1 MKIYLNDGT
10 FFTIIRVK
18 KDGVEEEKLRIEI
31 TDAELSDV
39 IAAFAVQG
47 NTQTMYLKD
56 NTEKVCGIF
65 VGYTKR
71 ISLLQDTYK
80 YGNEEHERITLIY
93 KLESTSEQINI
104 LSSNILSLQ
113 DENTSLKQEIV
124 SLNQQL
130 NPTIDYEIMDLDTCK
145 EYKQNENNLALESFL
160 SERTVE
166 FNGKQYGVSYA
177 DQNEMMSNLMQ
188 YQLSCQV
195 NVETAVLEWHAKK
208 EKCEPFTLEDF
219 TALALLIKEFV
230 YPYVAHC
237 QDIKELIYA
246 CTTKE
251 ELQDIQINYEDYA
264 VNQGGLKCRKSVK
277 YS

>member
-1 MKIYLNDGT
+1 MKVYLNDGT
-10 FFTIIRVK
+10 SFTLIRMK

-39 IAAFAVQG
+39 LTAFAVQG

-80 YGNEEHERITLIY
+80 YGNEERERITLIY
-93 KLESTSEQINI
+93 KLESTSKQINI

-130 NPTIDYEIMDLDTCK
+130 NPTTDYENMDLDTCK

-160 SERTVE
+160 SNQTVE
-166 FNGKQYGVSYA
+166 FNGKRYGVSYS

-188 YQLSCQV
+188 YQLSYQI
-195 NVETAVLEWHAKK
+195 NPETAVLEWHAKK
-208 EKCEPFTLEDF
+208 EKCESFTLDEF
-219 TALALLIKEFV
+219 TTLALLIKEFV
-230 YPYVAHC
+230 YPYVAYC
-237 QDIKELIYA
+237 QDIKEKIYA
-246 CTTKE
+246 CNTKE
-251 ELQDIQINYEDYA
+251 ELQNINIDYYNYQL
-264 VNQGGLKCRKSVK
+264 NQK
-277 YS
+277 

>member
-1 MKIYLNDGT
+1 MKVYLNDGT
-10 FFTIIRVK
+10 SFTLIRMK

-39 IAAFAVQG
+39 LTAFAVQG

-80 YGNEEHERITLIY
+80 YGNEERERITLIY
-93 KLESTSEQINI
+93 KLESTSKQINI

-130 NPTIDYEIMDLDTCK
+130 NPTTDYENMDLDTCK
-145 EYKQNENNLALESFL
+145 EYKQNENNLALETFL
-160 SERTVE
+160 SEQAVE
-166 FNGKQYGVSYA
+166 FNGKQYGASYA

-188 YQLSCQV
+188 YQLSYQV
-195 NVETAVLEWHAKK
+195 NPETAVLEWHAKK

-219 TALALLIKEFV
+219 TALALKIKEFV
-230 YPYVAHC
+230 YPYVSYC

-246 CTTKE
+246 CATKE
-251 ELQDIQINYEDYA
+251 ELKNIQIDYYNYHI
-264 VNQGGLKCRKSVK
+264 
-277 YS
+277 